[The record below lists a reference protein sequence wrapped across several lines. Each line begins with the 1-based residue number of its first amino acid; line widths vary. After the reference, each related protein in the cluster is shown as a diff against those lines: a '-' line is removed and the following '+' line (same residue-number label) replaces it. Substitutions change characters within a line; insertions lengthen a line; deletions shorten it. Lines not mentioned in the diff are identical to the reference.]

1 MDDGSTDNTKELVD
15 RCRKEVGFELRYVSQ
30 GNKGPGAAR
39 NLGME
44 EARGELFL
52 FIDSDCEAREDWL
65 VKIHEE
71 YISRRFDAYG
81 GPDASKEDFTSMQKA
96 IDFSMTSFFT
106 TGGIRGHANK
116 PLVKFYPRSHN
127 MGITRELYERVG
139 GFGGLRHGQD
149 IELSHRI
156 IMSGANVAYIHDAV
170 VYHRR
175 RTSLRGF
182 FRQVFNWGVARVNLW
197 KVDSKLL
204 KPLHTLPAVAV
215 ILATL
220 GFVGWIFNPN
230 IFNIPLVLILGL
242 LVFFA
247 VYGGVKHRSF
257 KAGLWIL
264 SVVTIQVFGYG
275 LGFLFALMR
284 SLMKK
289 ESWVGFTGSYYR

>member
-52 FIDSDCEAREDWL
+52 FIDSDCEARGDWL
-65 VKIHEE
+65 FKIHEE

-81 GPDASKEDFTSMQKA
+81 GPDASKEDFTPFQKA
-96 IDFSMTSFFT
+96 IDFSMTSFLT
-106 TGGIRGHANK
+106 TGGMRGHANK
-116 PLVKFYPRSHN
+116 PLAKFYPRSHN
-127 MGITRELYERVG
+127 MGITKELYKKVG
-139 GFGGLRHGQD
+139 GFSGLRHGQD

-156 IMSGANVAYIHDAV
+156 IISGAKVAFIPDAI

-197 KVDSKLL
+197 RTDNGLL
-204 KPLHTLPAVAV
+204 EPIHTLPALSV
-215 ILATL
+215 ILTLL
-220 GFVGWIFNPN
+220 GFLGLILNPN
-230 IFNIPLVLILGL
+230 MFIVPLELILGL
-242 LVFFA
+242 LVFIAGF
-247 VYGGVKHRSF
+247 GGLKYRSF

-264 SVVTIQVFGYG
+264 PVVPIQVLGYG
-275 LGFLFALMR
+275 MGFLFAMVR
-284 SLMKK
+284 SLLIKG
-289 ESWVGFTGSYYR
+289 SWTGFSKRYYR